1 MLSDLCRQILAIS
14 CLGLQQ
20 RLNSHQLP
28 QRAGQ
33 VDSPTMRCMP
43 LSIIVKYVQRL
54 SLEGV
59 NHKGEI
65 WN

>member
-1 MLSDLCRQILAIS
+1 MLSDFSNIVPWSSAAS
-14 CLGLQQ
+14 
-20 RLNSHQLP
+20 QLTSIAS
-28 QRAGQ
+28 AGGAG
-33 VDSPTMRCMP
+33 SLTAMRCMP